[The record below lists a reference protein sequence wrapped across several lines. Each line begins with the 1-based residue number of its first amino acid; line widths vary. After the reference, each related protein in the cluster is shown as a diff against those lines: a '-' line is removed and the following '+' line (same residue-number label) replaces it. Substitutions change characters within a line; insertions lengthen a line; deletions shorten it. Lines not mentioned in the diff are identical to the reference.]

1 MHLNCELNWVSVKK
15 RKIKMAEKL
24 ITVINTLGIHARPAS
39 MIVQTAMNFKSNITI
54 SKGGVSAD
62 AKSIMSV
69 MMLAAAYKS
78 QVLIRASG
86 EDEDEAVEAI
96 ASLFEKKF
104 NEE

>member
-1 MHLNCELNWVSVKK
+1 
-15 RKIKMAEKL
+15 MAERL
-24 ITVINTLGIHARPAS
+24 ISVINTLGIHARPAS
-39 MIVQTAMNFKSNITI
+39 MVVQTAMKFKSSITL

-78 QVLIRASG
+78 QVLIRATG
-86 EDEDEAVEAI
+86 EDEDEAIEAI

>member
-1 MHLNCELNWVSVKK
+1 
-15 RKIKMAEKL
+15 MAERL
-24 ITVINTLGIHARPAS
+24 ISVINTLGIHARPAS
-39 MIVQTAMNFKSNITI
+39 MIVQTAMKFKSSITL
-54 SKGGVSAD
+54 SKSGVSAD

-78 QVLIRASG
+78 QVLIQATG
-86 EDEDEAVEAI
+86 EDENEAIEAI

>member
-1 MHLNCELNWVSVKK
+1 
-15 RKIKMAEKL
+15 MAERL
-24 ITVINTLGIHARPAS
+24 IPVINTLGIHARPAS
-39 MIVQTAMNFKSNITI
+39 MIVQTAMKLNQYHLIQRR
-54 SKGGVSAD
+54 VSAD

-78 QVLIRASG
+78 QVLIRATG
-86 EDEDEAVEAI
+86 EDENEAIEAI

>member
-1 MHLNCELNWVSVKK
+1 
-15 RKIKMAEKL
+15 MAEKL

-39 MIVQTAMNFKSNITI
+39 MIVQTAMKFKSNITL

-78 QVLIRASG
+78 QVLIRATG
-86 EDEDEAVEAI
+86 EDENEAIEAI